1 MYYRLRLVLLKH
13 WNIYES
19 MFNSPI
25 FALDLGF
32 WKSNGQRQ
40 LDLLLAKI
48 GISLKQSRQF
58 FSTLPD
64 TVKTRVSEQLLKY
77 KLVED
82 TDSLFAPSFE
92 REVVGTHRT
101 RMSASDVVYIVTA
114 ILESLEGD
122 SFWNAYMALSSE
134 KKNVNILFS
143 GIPKAIETQKD
154 IVAQAA
160 KLITEKGLVSIG
172 SFRYAIIKESVLL
185 QRFIHPLA
193 LTKLAHFIDDAVSK
207 ARDNRKPLLMCTL
220 DETKGM
226 YLVVAVANGPLSSSN
241 KK

>member
-1 MYYRLRLVLLKH
+1 
-13 WNIYES
+13 

-48 GISLKQSRQF
+48 GISLKQSKQQF
-58 FSTLPD
+58 SSLPE
-64 TVKTRVSEQLLKY
+64 TVKSRVSQQLSGY
-77 KLVED
+77 KFVQGEE
-82 TDSLFAPSFE
+82 SLTVPSFE
-92 REVVGTHRT
+92 REVVGSHRA
-101 RMSASDVVYIVTA
+101 RVSPFDVVYIVTA
-114 ILESLEGD
+114 ILESMDDD
-122 SFWNAYMALSSE
+122 SFWNAYMALSSTE
-134 KKNVNILFS
+134 KKNVDILFE

-160 KLITEKGLVSIG
+160 KLITERGLISIG
-172 SFRYAIIKESVLL
+172 SFRYAIITESVLL
-185 QRFIHPLA
+185 QRFTHPLA

-220 DETKGM
+220 NETNGM

>member
-1 MYYRLRLVLLKH
+1 MKH

-48 GISLKQSRQF
+48 GISLRQSKQH

-64 TVKTRVSEQLLKY
+64 PVKARVSEQLLKY
-77 KLVED
+77 KLVQD

-92 REVVGTHRT
+92 REAVGVHRT

-114 ILESLEGD
+114 ILESFEGD
-122 SFWNAYMALSSE
+122 SFWNAYTALSGD
-134 KKNVNILFS
+134 KKNAGILFD

-154 IVAQAA
+154 IVTQAA
-160 KLITEKGLVSIG
+160 KLITERGLVSIG
-172 SFRYAIIKESVLL
+172 SFRYAIITESVLL
-185 QRFIHPLA
+185 QRFTHPLA

-207 ARDNRKPLLMCTL
+207 ARDKRKPLLMCTL
-220 DETKGM
+220 NETKEM
-226 YLVVAVANGPLSSSN
+226 YLVVAVANGPLSVFN
-241 KK
+241 KKYIT